1 MGVAVSR
8 ISEPPMANLTMKKA
22 DIIAVAIVVPI
33 CLYVFYES
41 AKWPV
46 PALLGRPFIIPR
58 GVATFLLFTA
68 LLLLFR
74 ALKGRALE
82 LEKRL
87 EGADLRRV
95 TGAAV
100 LTFGYLFVVER
111 IGFLTTTFSYML
123 LFVWVLG
130 ERRWLRLALFAI
142 LVPIFVF
149 LIFDSILHVPLPF
162 GFFERTLQEHGLR
175 LMR

>member
-1 MGVAVSR
+1 
-8 ISEPPMANLTMKKA
+8 MANLTMKKA
-22 DIIAVAIVVPI
+22 DLIAAAIVIPI

-46 PALLGRPFIIPR
+46 PALLGRPFVIPR

-68 LLLLFR
+68 LLLLYR
-74 ALKGRALE
+74 AIKGRALE

-100 LTFGYLFVVER
+100 LTFAYLFVVER

-123 LFVWVLG
+123 LFVLVLG
-130 ERRWLRLALFAI
+130 ERRWLRLVLFAI
-142 LVPIFVF
+142 LVPVFVF

-162 GFFERTLQEHGLR
+162 GLLERTLRAHGLALIR
-175 LMR
+175 

>member
-1 MGVAVSR
+1 MT
-8 ISEPPMANLTMKKA
+8 NLTMKKA
-22 DIIAVAIVVPI
+22 DIIAAAIVIPI

-58 GVATFLLFTA
+58 GVATFLLFTVS
-68 LLLLFR
+68 LLLYR

-123 LFVWVLG
+123 FFVLVLG
-130 ERRWLRLALFAI
+130 ERRWIRLLLFAI
-142 LVPIFVF
+142 VVPVFVF

-162 GFFERTLQEHGLR
+162 GFLERTLRAHGLALIR
-175 LMR
+175 